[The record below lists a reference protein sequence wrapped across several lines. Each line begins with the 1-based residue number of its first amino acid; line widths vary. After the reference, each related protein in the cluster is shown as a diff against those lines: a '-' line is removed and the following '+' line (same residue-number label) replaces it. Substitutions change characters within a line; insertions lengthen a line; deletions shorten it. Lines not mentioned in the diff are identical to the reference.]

1 MAYLSPSPH
10 LRPLLRWQ
18 LPELVRAAL
27 AAGLPIAAWR
37 SPFASS
43 PQAVVQLAEAVRQ
56 APVDLTQP
64 TPGFVV
70 APFLPRPGQEAIHL
84 RADLWYTDDG
94 ALRLSDDAA
103 GHEGMERLV
112 AAHAGL
118 RHRPTSA
125 RPAWPIHTS
134 HPPVRCLSQEAYCS
148 LVARGVDA
156 IRRGDLQKVVLSR
169 VLAAPLPPAFDPV
182 DLFGRLAQRYPA
194 AFVSL
199 VAIPG
204 VGTWLGA
211 TPELLM
217 EADGWRLRTVALAG
231 TRPLPP
237 SGQAVAVRWSAKEIE
252 EQALVSRYVSDFF
265 RRQGVPVREQGP
277 YTAAAGQVAHLQT
290 AFEVSLPPEALAQ
303 LATQVVQTLHPTPAV
318 CGVPREAAA
327 AFILTH
333 EPHPREFYSGFLG
346 PTGLDGRTSF
356 YVNLRC
362 LRLERTRALLYVGAG
377 ITAASDPCAEWH
389 ETALKA
395 RTLLAVLY
403 DTASAVEPPAP
414 VGIPALE
421 AAR

>member
-1 MAYLSPSPH
+1 MAYLSLPPH

-37 SPFASS
+37 APFASS
-43 PQAVVQLAEAVRQ
+43 PQAVVHLVRAVRR
-56 APVDLTQP
+56 APVDLTQT
-64 TPGFVV
+64 TPGFVC
-70 APFLPRPGQEAIHL
+70 APFLARPGQEAIHL
-84 RADLWYTDDG
+84 RADLWHDG
-94 ALRLSDDAA
+94 AEAYQLSHSADSER
-103 GHEGMERLV
+103 GIERLMAV
-112 AAHAGL
+112 CARLQREPASS
-118 RHRPTSA
+118 RPS
-125 RPAWPIHTS
+125 WPVNGS
-134 HPPVRCLSQEAYCS
+134 HPPVRCLDQGAYCS

-156 IRRGDLQKVVLSR
+156 IRRGELQKVVLSR

-182 DLFGRLAQRYPA
+182 DLFGRLAQRYPT

-199 VAIPG
+199 VAVPG

-217 EADGWRLRTVALAG
+217 EADGRRLRTVALAG

-237 SGQAVAVRWSAKEIE
+237 DGQAAAVRWSAKEIE
-252 EQALVSRYVSDFF
+252 EQALVSHYVSDFF
-265 RRQGVPVREQGP
+265 RRQGVPAREQGP
-277 YTAAAGQVAHLQT
+277 YTAVAGHVAHLQT
-290 AFEVSLPPEALAQ
+290 AFEASLSPETLPR
-303 LATQVVQTLHPTPAV
+303 LATQVVQALHPTPAV

-327 AFILTH
+327 AFILAH

-346 PTGLDGRTSF
+346 PVGLDGRIRF

-362 LRLERTRALLYVGAG
+362 LRLERTHALLYVGAG
-377 ITAASDPCAEWH
+377 VTAASDPCAEWH

-395 RTLLAVLY
+395 RTLLSVLY
-403 DTASAVEPPAP
+403 DTASVGEPQAP
-414 VGIPALE
+414 VGIPTLE